1 LKLAAA
7 AAAVVVL
14 AGCGSSSF
22 AHRADAICARDR
34 SLQREIADLR
44 RLGPRA
50 APLVRALHREVV
62 ALRILRIASFS
73 GDSEEAQS
81 ALYQGRQAR
90 RAERTAAERL
100 GLRTCGR

>member
-1 LKLAAA
+1 MPAAAA
-7 AAAVVVL
+7 AAAVLL
-14 AGCGSSSF
+14 AGCASSSF
-22 AHRADAICARDR
+22 AHRADAICARDPT
-34 SLQREIADLR
+34 LQREIADLR

-50 APLVRALHREVV
+50 DPLVRALAHEVV

-90 RAERTAAERL
+90 RTERAAARQL
-100 GLRTCGR
+100 GLRVCGR